1 MNLIFAI
8 AIIFAANITIMSIFD
23 VFVIAVALAMDC
35 FSVSVATGVA
45 VDRPKF
51 RTVFIMALFFGG
63 FQGLMPVIGWLTGG
77 SMSSLIEAFDH
88 WVALILLVFIGG
100 NMIRGALSE
109 DESKVLDV
117 TKVRTLIE
125 LAVATSVD
133 ALVVGVNLGI
143 MQNRLLVPALIIAA
157 VSFVLTIAGFYL
169 GAYFKRICKF
179 KFELVGGIVLIGIGI
194 KIFLEHTLG

>member
-1 MNLIFAI
+1 
-8 AIIFAANITIMSIFD
+8 MSIFD
-23 VFVIAVALAMDC
+23 ILVIAVALAMDC

-45 VDRPKF
+45 VDKPQFK
-51 RTVFIMALFFGG
+51 TVLLMAIFFGG
-63 FQGLMPVIGWLTGG
+63 FQGLMPVVGWLTGG
-77 SMSSLIEAFDH
+77 GMASLIEAFDH
-88 WVALILLVFIGG
+88 WVALGLLVFIGG
-100 NMIRGALSE
+100 GMIRGALSE
-109 DESKVLDV
+109 GESKALDV
-117 TKVRTLIE
+117 TRVRTLIE

-143 MQNRLLVPALIIAA
+143 MQNALLLPVLIIAA
-157 VSFVLTIAGFYL
+157 VSFVLTIVGFYL